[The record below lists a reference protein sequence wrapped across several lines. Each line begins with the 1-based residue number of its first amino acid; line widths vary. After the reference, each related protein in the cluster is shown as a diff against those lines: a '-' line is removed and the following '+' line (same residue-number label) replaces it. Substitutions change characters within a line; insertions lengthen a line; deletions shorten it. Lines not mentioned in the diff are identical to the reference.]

1 MADIFELFKK
11 ISSESSA
18 PSGPITHIVV
28 GLGNPGAEYLH
39 TRHNAGFLA
48 IDYICNKYNARVN
61 KSAHKALVGEATI
74 GGKRVL
80 LVKPQTYMNLSGESI
95 KSALDFYKIKPEN
108 LIVIYDDIS
117 LDVGRLRV
125 RRDGSA
131 GGHNGIKSIIAN
143 IGTQI
148 FPRIK
153 VGVGQKPHPDY
164 DLASWVLSDFS
175 KQEMAALKAAGRCA
189 EDGIRLILA
198 GKFDED
204 GRKGLVEL
212 KYGVVAHCELAVLE
226 KDTEPRDPRYFL
238 FWRK

>member
-11 ISSESSA
+11 ISSENTVSRE
-18 PSGPITHIVV
+18 PISHIVV
-28 GLGNPGAEYLH
+28 GLGNPGAQYLH

-80 LVKPQTYMNLSGESI
+80 LVKPQTYMNLSGESV

-164 DLASWVLSDFS
+164 DLASWVLSEF
-175 KQEMAALKAAGRCA
+175 KNEELKALEGT
-189 EDGIRLILA
+189 
-198 GKFDED
+198 FPT
-204 GRKGLVEL
+204 V
-212 KYGVVAHCELAVLE
+212 CEGLE
-226 KDTEPRDPRYFL
+226 KILTTSIDDAMQICN
-238 FWRK
+238 KKN

>member
-164 DLASWVLSDFS
+164 DLASWVLSEFKNDEI
-175 KQEMAALKAAGRCA
+175 KALEGT
-189 EDGIRLILA
+189 
-198 GKFDED
+198 FPT
-204 GRKGLVEL
+204 V
-212 KYGVVAHCELAVLE
+212 CEGLE
-226 KDTEPRDPRYFL
+226 KILTASIDDAMQVCNKKVL
-238 FWRK
+238 

>member
-11 ISSESSA
+11 ISSENTT
-18 PSGPITHIVV
+18 PSGPITYVVV

-48 IDYICNKYNARVN
+48 IDYMCQKYNARVN

-80 LVKPQTYMNLSGESI
+80 LVKPQTFMNLSGESV
-95 KSALDFYKIKPEN
+95 KAVLDFYKIKPDN

-164 DLASWVLSDFS
+164 DLASWVLSEFKND
-175 KQEMAALKAAGRCA
+175 ELKAL
-189 EDGIRLILA
+189 EST
-198 GKFDED
+198 FPT
-204 GRKGLVEL
+204 V
-212 KYGVVAHCELAVLE
+212 CEGLE
-226 KDTEPRDPRYFL
+226 KILNSSIDDAMQVCNKKVL
-238 FWRK
+238 

>member
-11 ISSESSA
+11 ISSENTVSRE
-18 PSGPITHIVV
+18 PISHIVV
-28 GLGNPGAEYLH
+28 GLGNPGEQYLH

-80 LVKPQTYMNLSGESI
+80 LVKPQTYMNLSGESV

-164 DLASWVLSDFS
+164 DLASWVLSEF
-175 KQEMAALKAAGRCA
+175 KNEELKALEGT
-189 EDGIRLILA
+189 
-198 GKFDED
+198 FPT
-204 GRKGLVEL
+204 V
-212 KYGVVAHCELAVLE
+212 CEGLE
-226 KDTEPRDPRYFL
+226 KILTASIDDAMQVCNKKVL
-238 FWRK
+238 

>member
-11 ISSESSA
+11 ISSENTA
-18 PSGPITHIVV
+18 PSGPITHVVV

-164 DLASWVLSDFS
+164 DLASWVLSEF
-175 KQEMAALKAAGRCA
+175 KNEELKALEGT
-189 EDGIRLILA
+189 
-198 GKFDED
+198 FST
-204 GRKGLVEL
+204 V
-212 KYGVVAHCELAVLE
+212 CEGLE
-226 KDTEPRDPRYFL
+226 KILTASIDDAMQVCNKKVL
-238 FWRK
+238 

>member
-11 ISSESSA
+11 ISSENTA
-18 PSGPITHIVV
+18 PSGPITHVVV

-164 DLASWVLSDFS
+164 DLASWVLSEF
-175 KQEMAALKAAGRCA
+175 KNEELKALEGT
-189 EDGIRLILA
+189 
-198 GKFDED
+198 FPT
-204 GRKGLVEL
+204 V
-212 KYGVVAHCELAVLE
+212 CEGLE
-226 KDTEPRDPRYFL
+226 KILTASIDDAMQVCNKKVL
-238 FWRK
+238 

>member
-11 ISSESSA
+11 ISTENTVSRE
-18 PSGPITHIVV
+18 PISHIVV
-28 GLGNPGAEYLH
+28 GLGNPGAQYLH

-80 LVKPQTYMNLSGESI
+80 LIKPQTYMNLSGESI

-164 DLASWVLSDFS
+164 DLASWVLSEFKND
-175 KQEMAALKAAGRCA
+175 ELKALEGT
-189 EDGIRLILA
+189 
-198 GKFDED
+198 FPT
-204 GRKGLVEL
+204 V
-212 KYGVVAHCELAVLE
+212 CEGLE
-226 KDTEPRDPRYFL
+226 KILTASIDDAMQVCNKKVL
-238 FWRK
+238 